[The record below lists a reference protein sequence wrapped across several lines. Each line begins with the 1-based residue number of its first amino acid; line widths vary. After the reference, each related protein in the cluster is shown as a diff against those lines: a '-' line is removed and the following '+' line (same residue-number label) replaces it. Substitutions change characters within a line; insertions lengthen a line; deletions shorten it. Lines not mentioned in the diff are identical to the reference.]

1 MMIGNLNSL
10 SVESCSEC
18 GSSLLLRDTEN
29 AEVVCGK
36 CGFVVTTRLTDR
48 GPEWRAFTP
57 EERKQKVR
65 VGAPQTFM
73 LHDKGLSTKIDW
85 RDISGFAPE
94 KRAQLY
100 RIRQWQ
106 QRSRVS
112 SSTEKSLA
120 LALSKISRISDMLSL
135 PKNIVETSAITYRKA
150 VNEGLT
156 RGRSIRAMATVAT
169 YLACRQ
175 NKLIRTIAEL
185 SRASGIDRKEIA
197 SNYRFLVRKMKIF
210 VPPMKPN
217 QHITKLSNQ
226 IGLDGL
232 TEGIA
237 HKILIGAKKQKL
249 TSGRGAKSVAAAACY
264 IASIITGNYKT
275 QREVSE
281 AADLTEV
288 TIRNRYRE
296 MMKRLK
302 IIISL

>member
-1 MMIGNLNSL
+1 MMVSKLNSL
-10 SVESCSEC
+10 SVERCSEC
-18 GSSLLLRDTEN
+18 GSSLLLRDAEN
-29 AEVVCGK
+29 AEIVCGN
-36 CGFVVTTRLTDR
+36 CGFVVKTNLTDR

-85 RDISGFAPE
+85 RDISGFSPK

-112 SSTEKSLA
+112 SSTEKNLA
-120 LALSKISRISDMLSL
+120 IALSEISRISDTLNL
-135 PKNIVETSAITYRKA
+135 PRNILESSAITYRKA
-150 VNEGLT
+150 VNEGLI
-156 RGRSIRAMATVAT
+156 RGRSIKGIATAAT

-175 NKLIRTIAEL
+175 SKLVRTVAEL
-185 SRASGIDRKEIA
+185 SKVSGINKKEIA
-197 SNYRFLVRKMKIF
+197 SNYRFLVRKLKIF
-210 VPPMKPN
+210 VPPVKPN

-226 IGLDGL
+226 MGLDGM

-249 TSGRGAKSVAAAACY
+249 TSGRGAKGIATAACY
-264 IASIITGNYKT
+264 IASIVAGDYRT
-275 QREVSE
+275 QREFAE

-296 MMKRLK
+296 MMRRLK
-302 IIISL
+302 IIISF

>member
-1 MMIGNLNSL
+1 MISKLNSL
-10 SVESCSEC
+10 SVERCSEC

-29 AEVVCGK
+29 AEIVCGN
-36 CGFVVTTRLTDR
+36 CGFVVKTNLTDR

-65 VGAPQTFM
+65 VGAPQTYM

-85 RDISGFAPE
+85 RDISGFSPK

-112 SSTEKSLA
+112 SSTEKNLA
-120 LALSKISRISDMLSL
+120 IALSEISRISDTLNL
-135 PKNIVETSAITYRKA
+135 PKNIVESSALTYRRA
-150 VNEGLT
+150 VNEGLI
-156 RGRSIRAMATVAT
+156 RGRSIKGIATAAT

-175 NKLIRTIAEL
+175 SKLVRTVAEL
-185 SRASGIDRKEIA
+185 SKVSGIPKKEIA

-210 VPPMKPN
+210 VPPVRPN
-217 QHITKLSNQ
+217 QHITKLSNHM
-226 IGLDGL
+226 GLDGR

-237 HKILIGAKKQKL
+237 HKILIGAKKRKL
-249 TSGRGAKSVAAAACY
+249 TSGRGAKGIAAAACY
-264 IASIITGNYKT
+264 IASIIAGDYRT
-275 QREVSE
+275 QREFAE

-296 MMKRLK
+296 MMRRLK
-302 IIISL
+302 IVVSL